1 MGILTVKLLRCIWKT
16 DTFIES
22 LKAGDNVILMV
33 GARAGG
39 SHGKWWVC
47 VCFQPAQG
55 RTLGRRCGPSGGWIP
70 DSVGTAQ
77 GLNGGSQ
84 DLSSLTRDRN
94 PGPLQWTRRLLTTG
108 PAGISHRYC
117 QHIHCCQ
124 WTIYTI
130 LSMNNHWQENVGS
143 HQKKKKRTPHVQG
156 QQRSPSKMVGGAKL
170 HLESNAIPT
179 RDTWRAQTKPCA
191 YQDSETPQRLTKTVF
206 ESPVEAQVSSGLLQG
221 QGLWVQL
228 PGPHSLWLKPSCR
241 RSPISPP

>member
-1 MGILTVKLLRCIWKT
+1 MQASLTPHYLNNCQLLNLLELSNLCIKDRDVWYCWFCDRNRAHCEQMGILTVKLLRCIWKT

-22 LKAGDNVILMV
+22 LKAGDNVILMA

-124 WTIYTI
+124 
-130 LSMNNHWQENVGS
+130 
-143 HQKKKKRTPHVQG
+143 
-156 QQRSPSKMVGGAKL
+156 
-170 HLESNAIPT
+170 
-179 RDTWRAQTKPCA
+179 
-191 YQDSETPQRLTKTVF
+191 
-206 ESPVEAQVSSGLLQG
+206 
-221 QGLWVQL
+221 
-228 PGPHSLWLKPSCR
+228 
-241 RSPISPP
+241 